1 MKDSSHSSQHELV
14 VWGAA
19 GRDSGNALV
28 RVVVGDVNDNPPS
41 FVRPNPTLTVIE
53 EDDRDVPIPL
63 AEVRRLVF

>member
-1 MKDSSHSSQHELV
+1 MQHEFV

-19 GRDSGNALV
+19 GRDSGHALV
-28 RVVVGDVNDNPPS
+28 RVVVGDVNDNPPA

-63 AEVRRLVF
+63 AQVSKTYFVAGLRE